1 MERSRTNARLTLALT
16 RFPDDGSANFFAL
29 VIFQRKTHFTF
40 HRRNVHRRN
49 GGAELSHSVNSN
61 IRTPACTLF
70 IIHKITTKI
79 LLNIDIYDIPVRL
92 LQSVGNISTSRI
104 TGFSEFIMIHISV
117 KSAQT
122 SFVKMS
128 VNTGTCAVG
137 KIAGRNA

>member
-1 MERSRTNARLTLALT
+1 MERSGTSARLTLAFT
-16 RFPDDGSANFFAL
+16 RFPDDGSANFCTL
-29 VIFQRKTHFTF
+29 VTFQRKIHFTF
-40 HRRNVHRRN
+40 HRRN
-49 GGAELSHSVNSN
+49 GGVELSHSVNSN
-61 IRTPACTLF
+61 IRTPAYTLF
-70 IIHKITTKI
+70 IIHKLTPKI

-104 TGFSEFIMIHISV
+104 TGFPEFILKHISV